1 MFQTPTEIYRMRA
14 NWLKLVTQLAASN
27 RSVNSY
33 ASPNFVFEIGQILRP
48 LFVFIFVLFDNNFTE
63 KILTSKIRT
72 TIAQVEGE

>member
-1 MFQTPTEIYRMRA
+1 MKTLLALQIMFQTPTEIYRMRA

-27 RSVNSY
+27 RSVNS
-33 ASPNFVFEIGQILRP
+33 QILRP

>member
-33 ASPNFVFEIGQILRP
+33 ASPNFVFEIICKISVEMFGNVWLP
-48 LFVFIFVLFDNNFTE
+48 KNDNGHSGL
-63 KILTSKIRT
+63 I
-72 TIAQVEGE
+72 